1 MKLWTGLIETNLTI
15 GGNVTNY
22 SVIDKE
28 GKVTHYVWCNPT
40 RRMVVQRAMTETV
53 VIYSNGG
60 QECERLSSLLKT
72 LGGEFLEYKL
82 GQHFT
87 QRSFETEFGKGAE
100 YPQINIGF
108 RHVGGLK
115 ETLQY
120 MKERGAFV

>member
-1 MKLWTGLIETNLTI
+1 M
-15 GGNVTNY
+15 
-22 SVIDKE
+22 
-28 GKVTHYVWCNPT
+28 
-40 RRMVVQRAMTETV
+40 QV

-60 QECERLSSLLKT
+60 QECERLSSLIKS

-87 QRSFETEFGKGAE
+87 QRAFDKEFGEGAE

-108 RHVGGLK
+108 KHVGGLK

-120 MKERGAFV
+120 MKKEGMIK

>member
-1 MKLWTGLIETNLTI
+1 MN
-15 GGNVTNY
+15 
-22 SVIDKE
+22 
-28 GKVTHYVWCNPT
+28 
-40 RRMVVQRAMTETV
+40 ETV

-60 QECERLSSLLKT
+60 QECERLLSLLKS

-87 QRSFETEFGKGAE
+87 QRAFETEFGKSAE

-108 RHVGGLK
+108 KHVGGLK

-120 MKERGAFV
+120 LKGEGLIS